1 MNQGYPEGLGIQV
14 GGNAYSP
21 AGQVL
26 EGQYFYEPE
35 AVPEKDANYMPIA
48 CMQCEKPPCVK
59 VCPVRTTYREGDG
72 PVVIDYN
79 WCIGCKMCMNACPYW
94 ARRFNLTTPVLPK
107 EAMNPVTHYLGNRP
121 RMRGVVEKCHW
132 CLQRSRHGRYPAC
145 VEVCPVGA
153 RKFGN
158 LLDPESEVSMVLA
171 AEERVPPEGRAQHLP
186 EVLLLL
192 RLRRR
197 TVLLKFVSDYV
208 RYVLKGGAKFYAW
221 MGTLSLLIVGM
232 LYVYYLQNTEGLIVT
247 GMTSQIHDGLYL
259 ANLVFLVGVAAG
271 AVTIVFPAYVY
282 HHEGMHKVTVL
293 GEMLAISAVIMVMMF
308 VFAHMGRPDRLWHM
322 VPPFGIYSFSS
333 MLGWDVLVLN
343 GYLILNFVVGF
354 WYLYSKYTGKPVNK
368 KIFMPLVYVSIVWA
382 LSIHTVT
389 AFLLATNPAR
399 PMWFH
404 SMMPIRFI
412 ATAFAA
418 GPALIILAFL
428 IIRNNTKFWIEDSAI
443 KLLATIV
450 TFCLGIAIFLTL
462 SEIVVELYART
473 EHANGLYYL
482 MFGLHGL
489 TNLVPWFW
497 SSVVLMLVSF
507 VMFLMPSFRNNL
519 KLLPIPC
526 AMAFAG
532 IWIEKGMGLV
542 VPGFIPTP
550 IGEVT
555 EYYPTFVEWL
565 LTAGHLG
572 LRLLHPDHPAQGR
585 HRHPAGRH
593 QVRRQPG
600 RRGEVR

>member
-1 MNQGYPEGLGIQV
+1 
-14 GGNAYSP
+14 
-21 AGQVL
+21 
-26 EGQYFYEPE
+26 
-35 AVPEKDANYMPIA
+35 
-48 CMQCEKPPCVK
+48 
-59 VCPVRTTYREGDG
+59 
-72 PVVIDYN
+72 
-79 WCIGCKMCMNACPYW
+79 
-94 ARRFNLTTPVLPK
+94 
-107 EAMNPVTHYLGNRP
+107 
-121 RMRGVVEKCHW
+121 
-132 CLQRSRHGRYPAC
+132 
-145 VEVCPVGA
+145 
-153 RKFGN
+153 
-158 LLDPESEVSMVLA
+158 
-171 AEERVPPEGRAQHLP
+171 
-186 EVLLLL
+186 VLLS
-192 RLRRR
+192 
-197 TVLLKFVSDYV
+197 FVSDYT
-208 RYVLKGGAKFYAW
+208 RYVIKGGAKFYAW
-221 MGTLSLLIVGM
+221 MGLLSLLILGM
-232 LYVYYLQNTEGLIVT
+232 LYVYWLQNTEGLIVT

-322 VPPFGIYSFSS
+322 VPPMGIYSFSS

-343 GYLILNFVVGF
+343 GYLFLNLIVGF
-354 WYLYSKYTGKPVNK
+354 WYLWSKYTGRPVNK
-368 KIFMPLVYVSIVWA
+368 KIFLPLVYVSIVWA

-418 GPALIILAFL
+418 GPALIIIAFL
-428 IIRNNTKFWIEDSAI
+428 VIRQNTKFWIDDSAI
-443 KLLATIV
+443 KLLTTIV
-450 TFCLGIAIFLTL
+450 TWCLGIAIFLTL

-489 TNLVPWFW
+489 TNLMPWFW

-507 VMFLMPSFRNNL
+507 VLLLMPSVRNNM
-519 KLLPIPC
+519 KRLPIVC
-526 AMAFAG
+526 ATAFTG

-542 VPGFIPTP
+542 VPGFIPSP

-555 EYYPTFVEWL
+555 EYHPTFVEWL
-565 LTAGHLG
+565 MTAGIWAFGFFILTILLKGAIGILLG
-572 LRLLHPDHPAQGR
+572 DIRFG
-585 HRHPAGRH
+585 AGTA
-593 QVRRQPG
+593 VAAK
-600 RRGEVR
+600 

>member
-1 MNQGYPEGLGIQV
+1 ML
-14 GGNAYSP
+14 
-21 AGQVL
+21 
-26 EGQYFYEPE
+26 
-35 AVPEKDANYMPIA
+35 M
-48 CMQCEKPPCVK
+48 
-59 VCPVRTTYREGDG
+59 
-72 PVVIDYN
+72 
-79 WCIGCKMCMNACPYW
+79 
-94 ARRFNLTTPVLPK
+94 RFAT
-107 EAMNPVTHYLGNRP
+107 
-121 RMRGVVEKCHW
+121 
-132 CLQRSRHGRYPAC
+132 
-145 VEVCPVGA
+145 
-153 RKFGN
+153 
-158 LLDPESEVSMVLA
+158 
-171 AEERVPPEGRAQHLP
+171 
-186 EVLLLL
+186 
-192 RLRRR
+192 
-197 TVLLKFVSDYV
+197 DYV
-208 RYVLKGGAKFYAW
+208 RYVVKGGPKFYAW
-221 MGTLSLLIVGM
+221 MGTLGVLILGM
-232 LYVYYLQNTEGLIVT
+232 LYVYWLQNTEGLIVT

-343 GYLILNFVVGF
+343 GYLLLNGVVGF
-354 WYLYSKYTGKPVNK
+354 WYLYSRYTGKPVNK

-418 GPALIILAFL
+418 GPALIIIAFL

-443 KLLATIV
+443 RLLTTIV
-450 TFCLGIAIFLTL
+450 TWCLGIALFLTL
-462 SEIVVELYART
+462 SEVVVELYART

-489 TNLVPWFW
+489 TGLVPWFW
-497 SSVVLMLVSF
+497 SAVVLMVVSF
-507 VMFLMPSFRNNL
+507 VLLLVPGVRNDMRR
-519 KLLPIPC
+519 LPWVC
-526 AMAFAG
+526 AAAFAG

-542 VPGFIPTP
+542 VPGFIPSP

-555 EYYPTFVEWL
+555 EYHPTFVEWL
-565 LTAGHLG
+565 MTAGIWAFGFFILTILLKGAIGILLG
-572 LRLLHPDHPAQGR
+572 EIKAGGPATQ
-585 HRHPAGRH
+585 PAAAA
-593 QVRRQPG
+593 
-600 RRGEVR
+600 